1 MRQALKEHTRVI
13 ITQKT
18 ININKFNSL
27 IQYYNNG
34 DDFFV
39 NIRPNGRVFVYKL
52 SGSGFES
59 SCYYN
64 NNS

>member
-1 MRQALKEHTRVI
+1 MRQALKEHTKVI

-18 ININKFNSL
+18 ININKLNSL

-39 NIRPNGRVFVYKL
+39 NIRPNDWVSVYKL
-52 SGSGFES
+52 NES